1 MVSSN
6 TALPN
11 SRDGV
16 SNPYPPVIAA
26 IWSGA
31 GPAALVASR
40 VAGATGAAGAA
51 GATGA
56 TAAAAGAAAGAAGA
70 AGADR
75 GGGGVVASVTF
86 RMLVRTN
93 RGQPVGTGPELVVS
107 GGTRMRRPRLRR

>member
-16 SNPYPPVIAA
+16 SNPYPVVIAA
-26 IWSGA
+26 IWSGT
-31 GPAALVASR
+31 GPAGLVAVG
-40 VAGATGAAGAA
+40 VA
-51 GATGA
+51 GA

-70 AGADR
+70 AGTDG

-93 RGQPVGTGPELVVS
+93 RGQPVATGPELVVS
-107 GGTRMRRPRLRR
+107 GGTRIRRPRLRR

>member
-16 SNPYPPVIAA
+16 SNPYPAVIAA
-26 IWSGA
+26 IWLGT
-31 GPAALVASR
+31 GPAGLV
-40 VAGATGAAGAA
+40 AAGAA

-56 TAAAAGAAAGAAGA
+56 GGATGATGSAAGAAGA
-70 AGADR
+70 AGADG

-107 GGTRMRRPRLRR
+107 GGTRIRRPRLRR